1 MNLRETILSEKNI
14 YNAIYALNSYISER
28 NLLSKEDLIL
38 YEKLT
43 DKFDFEGTI
52 SHVISECKK
61 ILNNIL
67 DTKNLFEVSVFFKIK
82 KFDEEENIV
91 KYRPLHTSSLINQI
105 CMASMLIPLMF
116 DDSDGTRKYS
126 ELSKMLPHNFYGN
139 IPSENVDIL
148 FKKWSDKYRQ
158 YTDNI
163 NDKCREYSRTREYDK
178 EINFDLKDFFPSIN
192 PSFIF
197 DYIIQ
202 KLQHKYDL
210 DDIDTLKRVVT
221 KLLYFTIKQE
231 NLDGW
236 TDVYYPSLALKDN
249 TIPEIFVNRGIA
261 QGLPQSYFFGNLC
274 MITVAE
280 TMSSIPELKNS
291 NSFFYVDDSVV
302 FTKNISEKGF
312 NTLITKLNNKLK
324 EKLSNINCPPKD
336 FLNENYYNEQCKIL
350 YNVTFHEKGKSS
362 ICDIGNSFNGLE
374 YLFLVQRPVSLGGWI
389 KGNIDEVDD
398 HVSLKKL
405 IALQEVVDNQIKRA
419 KEEKCEENQESYQ
432 TRLKWLYRYRK
443 YFILRQRKLKMLING
458 KFDPLMID
466 DFYNRFKF
474 KELRKLAGQ
483 DENLLNVIKD
493 VFEVFEEEI
502 FSAEIELIAKGMPLI
517 QLKNFCDEIK
527 NFENA
532 LTKYKCPFKRN
543 KQFLYYHK
551 IVEAL
556 KIYDIPTID
565 KYASLCSLIKHI
577 FLYKDSK
584 VFLDTINKNHDINEF
599 NFWKLININ
608 GNTSSSAIENTFI
621 GIPIWADFIFNNSN
635 EFKRMI
641 LNCCFSAACRIPV
654 NDNMTLLRIDIKPV
668 RYYEM
673 RILAMLRNYHFN
685 VEDFFEFLRSLDHND
700 LNERMD
706 IDLGILEALCIFRQ
720 KIQTPRKVDRMILT
734 HRVVKSLWHNGS
746 KFLNAYTL
754 HNQEHAVTLVKNVV
768 RLVNNIDFLNLK
780 SNDYFLLFQACYLHD
795 ISMVIHPKL
804 ASFNECNPKAE
815 HLISNWMYKM
825 TDIKNK
831 VENAFKNGNF
841 SQQNINQIRKNIGYM
856 LLEAY
861 EDVFNFFETKVR
873 NSHPQDSANY
883 IRNWHKGILS
893 FLSEL
898 EAETIAKV
906 SDSHGWDS
914 TDVYTQK
921 SSAKDEL
928 VSIKYMM
935 ILIRMADLLDLAN
948 DRIDY
953 HILKQNRSQMGLIS
967 RFHWISHLITD
978 GFKLDVDYITDD
990 VELYKHP
997 IKENI
1002 HLDIF
1007 LNTDLMSTIEVNKK
1021 QCKNYISKLKTYK
1034 ISSNPY
1040 EINNKTSQCIEFSFD
1055 NKDVKPSSSLCNQ
1068 SINGNC
1074 ICPFLCLWMSK
1085 KHEWLFNEIF
1095 ELKNYLNSVNSELIT
1110 SDFTLRFYMSNSG
1123 KLDSEFYDDVKEWI
1137 SKEH

>member
-14 YNAIYALNSYISER
+14 YSAIYALNSYISER

-91 KYRPLHTSSLINQI
+91 KYRPIHTSSLINQI

-148 FKKWSDKYRQ
+148 FKKWSEKYRQ
-158 YTDNI
+158 YTDSI

-178 EINFDLKDFFPSIN
+178 EINLDLKDFFPSIN

-274 MITVAE
+274 MIIVAE

-405 IALQEVVDNQIKRA
+405 IALQKVVDNQIKRA

-443 YFILRQRKLKMLING
+443 YFI
-458 KFDPLMID
+458 
-466 DFYNRFKF
+466 
-474 KELRKLAGQ
+474 
-483 DENLLNVIKD
+483 
-493 VFEVFEEEI
+493 
-502 FSAEIELIAKGMPLI
+502 
-517 QLKNFCDEIK
+517 
-527 NFENA
+527 
-532 LTKYKCPFKRN
+532 KCPFKRN

-565 KYASLCSLIKHI
+565 KYASLCRLIKHI

-599 NFWKLININ
+599 NFWKIININ

-641 LNCCFSAACRIPV
+641 LNCCFSTTCRIPV

-673 RILAMLRNYHFN
+673 RILAMLRNYHCS

-831 VENAFKNGNF
+831 VEDAFKNGNF

-1040 EINNKTSQCIEFSFD
+1040 EINNKSQCIEFSFD